1 MERMT
6 VRGRTSSESCVT
18 GCVPKAMTGSD
29 RSAVGATGVDGTS
42 PNWYDDPQ
50 LTAPDNQTKVRT
62 VHTFRTDGMTQSV
75 AQ

>member
-1 MERMT
+1 
-6 VRGRTSSESCVT
+6 
-18 GCVPKAMTGSD
+18 MTGSD

-62 VHTFRTDGMTQSV
+62 VHTFRTDGMTQSF